1 MASPNVGRAKMNLT
15 ASDIY
20 AYYQPAEC
28 ALRIYLRYR
37 GAPEAEPG
45 PYEQILLRLGE
56 RHEKAHLAS
65 LEEVEDLSSVDFGKA
80 VHKTRDLIRKGAPVI
95 YQPAFRVE
103 TTLGAVRKSIG
114 GIPDFLIRKG
124 NSYLIRDCKISRR
137 VNEVDHPEI
146 IHQLILYGWLYEQTT
161 GEKIAGLE
169 VVSGTGEIV
178 VIPYDGGVGALD
190 ILFRISEIQ
199 QQPEEPYYP
208 VGWSRCQPCGFFER
222 CWGKAEDSQ
231 DLALV
236 PEVDKGLVT
245 VLHRSGIR
253 MIRQLAELDGVY
265 LSEIKRPWG
274 GREQRVGR
282 KAEFIVRQ
290 ALALAENRD
299 LVIGKLDLPPARN
312 FAIFDIEGLPP
323 QLDEMDKIYLWGLQ
337 VYGEQPGDYTS
348 AVSGFGHDGDRQG
361 WFEFL
366 GNCKKVFAAY
376 GDLPLV
382 HWSGY
387 ERGKVKTYIER
398 YGDPEGI
405 AERVMQN
412 LLDLLKVT
420 KEAIIL
426 PDYSYSLK
434 RVEKQAGYRRTL
446 PEGRGEWAMAK
457 YIEATETE
465 NPHERQEIMDEI
477 LKYNREDLEA
487 TWAVL
492 QWLREKCG

>member
-1 MASPNVGRAKMNLT
+1 MNLT

-37 GAPEAEPG
+37 REPETKPG
-45 PYEQILLRLGE
+45 PYEEVLRKLGE
-56 RHEKAHLAS
+56 RHEKAYLAS
-65 LEEVEDLSSVDFGKA
+65 LGEVEDLSRVDFDKA
-80 VHKTRDLIRKGAPVI
+80 VGETRDFIRKGASVI

-103 TTLGAVRKSIG
+103 TTVGSVRR
-114 GIPDFLIRKG
+114 GIAGVPDFLIRKKG
-124 NSYLIRDCKISRR
+124 SYLVRDCKIARR
-137 VNEVDHPEI
+137 VNEADHPEI
-146 IHQLILYGWLYEQTT
+146 IHQLALYGWLYEQTT
-161 GEKIAGLE
+161 GEKVGGLE
-169 VVSGTGEIV
+169 VVSGTGEILA
-178 VIPYDGGVGALD
+178 IPYDGGVGALG
-190 ILFRISEIQ
+190 ILSRISEIQ
-199 QQPEEPYYP
+199 QREEPYDP
-208 VGWSRCQPCGFFER
+208 VGWSKCQACGFFER

-236 PEVDKGLVT
+236 PEVDKGLVA
-245 VLHRSGIR
+245 VLRRYGIKT
-253 MIRQLAELDGVY
+253 IGQLAELDGVY
-265 LSEIKRPWG
+265 LSRIKRPWG
-274 GREQRVGR
+274 GRDQRVGR
-282 KAEFIVRQ
+282 KAEFIVGQ
-290 ALALAENRD
+290 ALALAENRE
-299 LVIGKLDLPPARN
+299 LIIGRLNLPPAHN
-312 FAIFDIEGLPP
+312 FAVFDIEGLPP
-323 QLDEMDKIYLWGLQ
+323 QLDETDKIYLWGLR
-337 VYGEQPGDYTS
+337 VYGGSPGDYLG
-348 AVSGFGHDGDRQG
+348 AVADFGSDGDRQG
-361 WFEFL
+361 WFQFL

-387 ERGKVKTYIER
+387 ERGKVKAYTKR

-405 AERVMQN
+405 AQRIMQN

-434 RVEKQAGYRRTL
+434 RVEQQAGYRRTL
-446 PEGRGEWAMAK
+446 PEGRGDWAMAR

-465 NPHERQEIMDEI
+465 DPDERQEIMDEI
-477 LKYNREDLEA
+477 VKYNREDLEA